1 MADGSKLGTFT
12 FKFIYF
18 YLPPSPTFLLSLS
31 SFWDYT
37 GSHLIGA
44 ELSPEA
50 VIRCIDLDA
59 IEAHMSWFKKK
70 KRHLPCQV
78 LETTQLPFLYQ

>member
-31 SFWDYT
+31 SFWDYMS
-37 GSHLIGA
+37 SHLTGA

-50 VIRCIDLDA
+50 AIHCIDLDA
-59 IEAHMSWFKKK
+59 IEAHMSW
-70 KRHLPCQV
+70 
-78 LETTQLPFLYQ
+78 